1 MPSTSFSPSLL
12 PSFSHIYV
20 EEKAKDHPKTLE
32 ILQRFKSAKT
42 IEITHYKD
50 LFNQKSQ
57 DFRAQKQT
65 PKLILA
71 IKEAPFLYKGSQYA
85 DGFGFENFYY
95 TPTMLNCLYDCDY
108 CYLQGMYQ
116 SANIV
121 LFVNR
126 DDFMQATLEHLE
138 KPTLVCTSYDTD
150 LLAVEKLIGENR
162 DWIEF
167 AKEHPNLHLELRTK
181 SANFDAIAD
190 LEPSKQIVLAWT
202 LSPQEIIQSY
212 ESKTPPLHKRVASI
226 KKALD
231 LGWQIRICL
240 DPVIYTDE
248 FEKIYPPFIDEIF
261 KQLDATRIFEVTL
274 GTFRMSSAHLK
285 PIKKMQHTSLAFYP
299 YEVKEN
305 MAVYP
310 KAIEESVLKILRS
323 KVLEYIDEGRLRLWS
338 T

>member
-1 MPSTSFSPSLL
+1 MPSPSYSPSLL

-20 EEKAKDHPKTLE
+20 ETKAKEHPKTQE
-32 ILQRFKSAKT
+32 ILKRFNNACVV
-42 IEITHYKD
+42 EILHYKD
-50 LFNQKSQ
+50 LFNQKNQ
-57 DFRAQKQT
+57 DFRAQKQA

-71 IKEAPFLYKGSQYA
+71 LKEEPFLYEGSQYA

-121 LFVNR
+121 VYVNR
-126 DDFMQATLEHLE
+126 EDFMQATLTHLHQ
-138 KPTLVCTSYDTD
+138 PTLVCTSYDTD

-167 AKEHPNLHLELRTK
+167 AKDHPNLHLELRTK

-190 LEPSKQIVLAWT
+190 LTPSKQIVLAWT
-202 LSPQEIIQSY
+202 LSPQEIIDAF
-212 ESKTPPLHKRVASI
+212 ESKTPALQKRLASVQ
-226 KKALD
+226 KALA
-231 LGWQIRICL
+231 LGWQVRICL
-240 DPVIYTDE
+240 DPVIYTDD
-248 FEKIYPPFIDEIF
+248 FHQIYPAFIDQIF
-261 KQLDATRIFEVTL
+261 TFLDPDKIFEVTL

-285 PIKKMQHTSLAFYP
+285 PIKKMQHTALAFYP
-299 YEVKEN
+299 YDVKEN

-310 KAIEESVLKILRS
+310 KNIEETMLTLMKAKI
-323 KVLEYIDEGRLRLWS
+323 LEYIDVRRLRLWS